1 MDYNKETHKVPK
13 TRSAIVGRSG
23 PRDLQRKQKEAQ
35 QLGAVTE
42 LRDQISQLTQQLA
55 TTPPPAAS
63 TTNKLYSAEEFD
75 EELNK
80 VIAQV
85 TTELK
90 ARYAKETDELLLMR
104 GRVGQLTEKIQ
115 ELEQHSAVTKAKL
128 EAKDEMLKVKDDTIT
143 TLKDRPVTVNIE
155 GAVVNEE
162 ESDRPKME
170 QVFINPMEDEDKLDS
185 HLTFKDIKVEEGEE
199 MSSKV
204 DKLKGLLGG
213 LPK

>member
-35 QLGAVTE
+35 QLGAVAE
-42 LRDQISQLTQQLA
+42 LRDQISQLTQTLA
-55 TTPPPAAS
+55 TTPPPAPA
-63 TTNKLYSAEEFD
+63 TNKQYSAEEFD
-75 EELNK
+75 DELNK
-80 VIAQV
+80 AISQV

-90 ARYAKETDELLLMR
+90 AR
-104 GRVGQLTEKIQ
+104 
-115 ELEQHSAVTKAKL
+115 H
-128 EAKDEMLKVKDDTIT
+128 AKDLEDVNTKLTIAESKIETKDIMIKTMDGIIA
-143 TLKDRPVTVNIE
+143 TLKDRPVTVNVE
-155 GAVVNEE
+155 GSVVEE

-170 QVFINPMEDEDKLDS
+170 QVFIDPTEEKDKLSS
-185 HLTFKDIKVEEGEE
+185 HLKFKDVKVEEGEA

-204 DKLKGLLGG
+204 NKLKGLLGG